1 MIDGKCLCGEIT
13 YTLKSEL
20 LYLYNC
26 HCKECRAFSGSSMAT
41 NATIVAADLDISDL
55 NRNLKFLQTTGGRRH
70 FCGNCG
76 SPIYSYPNGSEEFP
90 ALHIGTITNP
100 PEKVLDANSWV
111 SEKCPWVTIPESV
124 ASYEKQVE

>member
-13 YTLKSEL
+13 YILKSEL

-41 NATIVAADLDISDL
+41 NATISAADFEIYDD
-55 NRNLKFLQTTGGRRH
+55 NDNLKTFMVAGGKRH

-90 ALHIGTITNP
+90 SLHIGTISNP
-100 PEKVLDANSWV
+100 PEKVLDANSWI
-111 SEKCPWVTIPESV
+111 SEKCPWVKISDSV
-124 ASYEKQVE
+124 TSYEKQIE